1 METSSYASR
10 LRYLDADDVDD
21 SVVDFD
27 GLEVRGREGDKLGDV
42 NGFIVD
48 LASGR
53 VLYIVVDSG
62 GWFRSRRFLAPI
74 GHAVIDHAGPALS
87 LDISKERLH
96 AYPEFVEARFS
107 EFTDADLETFEARTS
122 AACCPE
128 DPAIDAPPGS
138 SPYETRRHYKQPQ
151 WWTGGA
157 YAYERLRPVEA
168 PMHRIAGAP
177 SEDAAGSDAGVGD
190 ASAGRDRDHRADRSI
205 R

>member
-21 SVVDFD
+21 SVVNFD
-27 GLEVRGREGDKLGDV
+27 GLDVRGHDGEKLGGVD
-42 NGFIVD
+42 GFIVD

-53 VLYIVVDSG
+53 ALYVVVDSG

-74 GHAVIDHAGPALS
+74 GHAVIDHDGHALA

-96 AYPEFVEARFS
+96 QYPEFEEARFS
-107 EFTDADLETFEARTS
+107 EFTDADLRTFESRMS

-128 DPAIDAPPGS
+128 EAANDVPVATW
-138 SPYETRRHYKQPQ
+138 PYDTRRHYQQPA

-157 YAYERLRPVEA
+157 YAHERLRRVES
-168 PMHRIAGAP
+168 PMYRVVPPTHEDDADEGNDPPRGP
-177 SEDAAGSDAGVGD
+177 S
-190 ASAGRDRDHRADRSI
+190 R
-205 R
+205 